1 MSGPDRDRPS
11 SGGPSRRTSAS
22 RSGQGQGQGS
32 RRPPIKVPKPLPPKG
47 ADARRLAAEALVRID
62 TEGAYANLVVPAIL
76 ERSHLDTRDRGFVTE
91 LVYGTT
97 RRRRS
102 CDWLIDRFLLS
113 DLDPVA
119 RAYLRMGA
127 YQLVFLETP
136 AHAAVSSTVDA
147 APRKISGLVNAVL
160 RKVAGADNSWPDD
173 ATRLSYPDWIIER
186 LTADLGSGPAVAAL
200 EAMNEAASA
209 TERDDGYIQDLGSQ
223 WVADAVGARPG
234 EVVLD
239 LCAAPGGKATR
250 LAGTGAAVVAA
261 DIRPSRTG
269 LIAKNV
275 DALGLGVAVA
285 ATATTAGSGVV
296 VPIAADG
303 LAPPFAPASFDRV
316 LIDAPCSGLGTLR
329 RRPDARWRI
338 ADTDVATLAELQL
351 ALVES
356 ALTLVRPGGHLV
368 YSVCTLTA
376 AETTGVDQILADRHP
391 ELVALP
397 PPGDPWTPA
406 GRGALLLPQAAG
418 TDAMF
423 LLRLRVPV

>member
-1 MSGPDRDRPS
+1 MTGSDRGSPSGGGSARRSSGLRSGRGQGPRRPS
-11 SGGPSRRTSAS
+11 S
-22 RSGQGQGQGS
+22 
-32 RRPPIKVPKPLPPKG
+32 KPLPPKG

-62 TEGAYANLVVPAIL
+62 AGGAYANLVVPAVL
-76 ERSHLDTRDRGFVTE
+76 ERSHLETRDRGFVTE

-102 CDWLIDRFLLS
+102 CDWLIDRFLLG

-160 RKVAGADNSWPDD
+160 RKVAGADNTWPDD

-186 LTADLGSGPAVAAL
+186 LRTDLGAEPALAAL

-209 TERDDGYIQDLGSQ
+209 TEREDGYIQDRGSQ
-223 WVADAVGARPG
+223 WVADAVGAQRG
-234 EVVLD
+234 ERVLD
-239 LCAAPGGKATR
+239 LCAAPGGKATH
-250 LAGTGAAVVAA
+250 LAGTGACVVAA
-261 DIRPSRTG
+261 DLRPSRVG
-269 LIAKNV
+269 LIAENIR
-275 DALGLGVAVA
+275 ALGLGP
-285 ATATTAGSGVV
+285 ATVSPTTTTDSGVV
-296 VPIAADG
+296 VPLAADG
-303 LAPPFAPASFDRV
+303 LHPPFCPATFDRV

-338 ADTDVATLAELQL
+338 AESDVTNLAELQL

-356 ALTLVRPGGHLV
+356 ALDLVRPGGHLV
-368 YSVCTLTA
+368 YSVCTVTA
-376 AETTGVDQILADRHP
+376 AETTAVDALLAERHP

-397 PPGDPWTPA
+397 PPGDPWVPA

-423 LLRLRVPV
+423 LLHLTVPA

>member
-1 MSGPDRDRPS
+1 M
-11 SGGPSRRTSAS
+11 
-22 RSGQGQGQGS
+22 
-32 RRPPIKVPKPLPPKG
+32 
-47 ADARRLAAEALVRID
+47 RID
-62 TEGAYANLVVPAIL
+62 AEGAYANLVVPAVL
-76 ERSHLDTRDRGFVTE
+76 ERSHLETRDRGFVTE

-160 RKVAGADNSWPDD
+160 RKVAAADNSWPDD

-186 LTADLGSGPAVAAL
+186 FRTDLGAEPGLAAL

-223 WVADAVGARPG
+223 WVADAVGAQPG
-234 EVVLD
+234 ERVLD

-261 DIRPSRTG
+261 DIRPSRVG
-269 LIAKNV
+269 LIAENV
-275 DALGLGVAVA
+275 RTLGLGAA
-285 ATATTAGSGVV
+285 AGTPRGIGSDATAGEAGVV

-303 LAPPFAPASFDRV
+303 LHPPFAPASFDRV

-338 ADTDVATLAELQL
+338 AESDVTTLAELQL

-356 ALTLVRPGGHLV
+356 ALALVRPGGHLV
-368 YSVCTLTA
+368 YSVCTVTA
-376 AETTGVDQILADRHP
+376 AETTAVDALLAERHP
-391 ELVALP
+391 ELVAVAH
-397 PPGDPWTPA
+397 PGDPWVPA

-423 LLRLRVPV
+423 LLRLAVPPHESRGREVGRDAG

>member
-1 MSGPDRDRPS
+1 M
-11 SGGPSRRTSAS
+11 
-22 RSGQGQGQGS
+22 
-32 RRPPIKVPKPLPPKG
+32 PKPLPPKG

-62 TEGAYANLVVPAIL
+62 TEGAYANLVVPAVL
-76 ERSHLDTRDRGFVTE
+76 ERSHLETRDRGFVTE

-160 RKVAGADNSWPDD
+160 RKVAGADNTWPDD

-186 LTADLGSGPAVAAL
+186 LTADLGPEPALAAL

-234 EVVLD
+234 ERVLD

-250 LAGTGAAVVAA
+250 LAGVGATVVAA
-261 DIRPSRTG
+261 DVRPSRVG
-269 LIAKNV
+269 LIAENV
-275 DALGLGVAVA
+275 RTLGLAPRSVTGA
-285 ATATTAGSGVV
+285 ATDPDGEAPGREPEPERGVV
-296 VPIAADG
+296 FPLAADG
-303 LAPPFAPASFDRV
+303 LHPPFAAGSFDRV

-338 ADTDVATLAELQL
+338 AESDVDALAALQL
-351 ALVES
+351 ALID
-356 ALTLVRPGGHLV
+356 AARTLVRPGGHLV
-368 YSVCTLTA
+368 YSVCTVTA
-376 AETTGVDQILADRHP
+376 AETTAVDAAVADRHP
-391 ELVALP
+391 DLVAVP
-397 PPGDPWTPA
+397 PPGDPWIPA

-423 LLRLRVPV
+423 LLHLTVPA